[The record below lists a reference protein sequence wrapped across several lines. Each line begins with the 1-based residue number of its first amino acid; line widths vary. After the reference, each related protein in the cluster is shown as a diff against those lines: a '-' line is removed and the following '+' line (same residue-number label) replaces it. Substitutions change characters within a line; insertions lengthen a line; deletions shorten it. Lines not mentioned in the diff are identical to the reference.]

1 MRGHDHVVLLVDD
14 DGDTRDAVREHLAAV
29 GMEVFCARHGRAAL
43 QLISLGIAPCVIVV
57 DIVKPNV
64 AGTEFRRALQY
75 DATLRDIPVAVIA
88 GGANGHSVR
97 STDRLLDA
105 VDFDH
110 LRAAA
115 SEYCPHEA
123 SLRRDATP
131 RSFATALARPARER
145 DAGRRLRGGAFEC
158 SH

>member
-14 DGDTRDAVREHLAAV
+14 DGETRDAIRDHLASI
-29 GMEVFCARHGRAAL
+29 GTEVFCARHGRAAL
-43 QLISLGIAPCVIVV
+43 QLIALGIAPCVIVV
-57 DIVKPNV
+57 DVVKPSV

-75 DATLRDIPVAVIA
+75 DVALRDIPVAVI
-88 GGANGHSVR
+88 
-97 STDRLLDA
+97 TCDRLLDA

-110 LRAAA
+110 LRTAA

-131 RSFATALARPARER
+131 RSFATAFARPARER
-145 DAGRRLRGGAFEC
+145 DTSRRLRSGAFEC
-158 SH
+158 SS